1 MGRWQVLNSIGAGFG
16 LAIMTAMPA
25 LAAEITW
32 TVDHPFRFLRFQSD
46 HAVHELAHAAAKA
59 DPAFRSRPVSAMEAR
74 LNDPAWWS
82 RPVDGDTPRAIVEA
96 LRSAEGRS
104 PERLDLRLGWS
115 SLLRSSEEGRMG
127 DATCWDS
134 VAQSY
139 RGCRS
144 DAAGIG
150 TDGGYIEPQHHYVTI
165 RIAGA
170 AAGAQ
175 CTLAIDTPPSPGY
188 GFLAGNAK
196 TRSIET
202 AVAAIACADAAT
214 LRIPYGASFTVSGD
228 ADGEALSPVEI
239 KVRDIMIASIGDSFA
254 SGEGNPDLPAVLDDT
269 VTIRPR
275 FDEAT
280 GSQLSSVGVP
290 RRKARPDGGIAD
302 FSSARWL
309 DRRCH
314 RSMYSAHTRSA
325 IALALAGDRHHA
337 VTYVS
342 YACSGAEVT
351 DGLFWPQ
358 DGRECIS
365 GSQNNYRFMEPQIS
379 ALVGTMAPGAPGG
392 FHPFPSTLEP
402 GDRYRSDVISKVGG
416 GYVAIR
422 DKLGY
427 CAAWPGGNPL
437 RAEPQLRKG
446 SFVRDIDLLLLGIGG
461 NDMGFSKVV
470 TSVVLTNAMT
480 PIFDDLMGKVYA
492 MAAGGISMSEANA
505 DIARLDGRYAM
516 LASAI
521 RSKLEIDD
529 PSRVVITGYPSPA
542 FGTDKRLCDSARRGM
557 NASRLFNMAGP
568 NSSSGK
574 INIRQAQQ
582 LVENLNRKIEALS
595 VEHGFTYVRDHIE
608 RFKTHGLCATD
619 GTGAPE
625 RLDLPHKTG
634 SGAWQVFNPTS
645 GFQPYAKRQRWFRTF
660 NDSYMLMY
668 HYKTDAY
675 QEKPT
680 DSGNAIFLALRTL
693 GGPVHPTAEGHAAM
707 ADSIYCAA
715 AAKLFDASSSARCQ

>member
-1 MGRWQVLNSIGAGFG
+1 
-16 LAIMTAMPA
+16 
-25 LAAEITW
+25 
-32 TVDHPFRFLRFQSD
+32 
-46 HAVHELAHAAAKA
+46 
-59 DPAFRSRPVSAMEAR
+59 
-74 LNDPAWWS
+74 
-82 RPVDGDTPRAIVEA
+82 
-96 LRSAEGRS
+96 
-104 PERLDLRLGWS
+104 
-115 SLLRSSEEGRMG
+115 MG

-150 TDGGYIEPQHHYVTI
+150 ADGGYIEPRHHYVTV
-165 RIAGA
+165 RIEGADAGKT
-170 AAGAQ
+170 
-175 CTLAIDTPPSPGY
+175 CTLAIDTPLAPGY

-196 TRSIET
+196 TKSIET
-202 AVAAIACADAAT
+202 AAATIDCADPAT
-214 LRIPYGASFTVSGD
+214 LRIPYGERFTVSGD
-228 ADGEALSPVEI
+228 ADGALLAPTEI
-239 KVRDIMIASIGDSFA
+239 AVRDIMIASIGDSFA

-280 GSQLSSVGVP
+280 GSQLSSIGVP

-379 ALVGTMAPGAPGG
+379 ALVGTMSPGAPAV
-392 FHPFPSTLEP
+392 FHSFSNTLEQ
-402 GDRYRSDVISKVGG
+402 GDRYRRDVIDRIGG
-416 GYVAIR
+416 GYVPIR
-422 DKLGY
+422 DRLGY
-427 CAAWPGGNPL
+427 CSAWPGSNPL
-437 RAEPQLRKG
+437 KPTPQLRKG
-446 SFVRDIDLLLLGIGG
+446 SFVRDIDILLLGVGG

-492 MAAGGISMSEANA
+492 MAAGGISMDEAKS
-505 DIARLDGRYAM
+505 DIARLDGRYQM
-516 LASAI
+516 LAAAI

-542 FGTDKRLCDSARRGM
+542 FGSDKRLCDSARRGM

-582 LVENLNRKIEALS
+582 LVESLNRKIEVMS

-619 GTGAPE
+619 GTGTAE
-625 RLDLPHKTG
+625 RLDLPHKNG
-634 SGAWQVFNPTS
+634 SGPWQVFNPVS
-645 GFQPYAKRQRWFRTF
+645 GFHPYAKRQRWFRTF

-715 AAKLFDASSSARCQ
+715 AAKLFDSSSSARCQ